1 VLLGMLERRLDNVVF
16 RLGLA
21 PTMPAAR
28 QLVTHGHVLV
38 NGRRV
43 DRAAAQ
49 VARGDEVAVSARGR
63 NIQGVTASVENG
75 PQVALPGYLERGADG
90 FTGRVTGEVSRQD
103 IPFLV
108 DDTAIVEFYAR

>member
-1 VLLGMLERRLDNVVF
+1 
-16 RLGLA
+16 
-21 PTMPAAR
+21 
-28 QLVTHGHVLV
+28 VTHGHVLV

-49 VARGDEVAVSARGR
+49 VERGDEIAIPERGR
-63 NIQGVTASVENG
+63 TIPGVAASVENG

-90 FTGRVTGEVSRQD
+90 FTGRVIGDVSRQD
-103 IPFLV
+103 VPFLV